1 MAVFYTN
8 PCRPPTW
15 ALGQERRADPPP
27 AVMLHC
33 SVICSLM
40 IAIFI
45 CEQSGTG
52 RLVDVAMPS
61 CCFPDSVRAC
71 LTIANPAERC
81 A

>member
-1 MAVFYTN
+1 MA
-8 PCRPPTW
+8 
-15 ALGQERRADPPP
+15 AHDARAEPPPP
-27 AVMLHC
+27 AMLQC

-45 CEQSGTG
+45 CEQSGIG

-61 CCFPDSVRAC
+61 CCFSDPICAC
-71 LTIANPAERC
+71 PATALRAERG

>member
-1 MAVFYTN
+1 MLHPFQLRQAV
-8 PCRPPTW
+8 RP
-15 ALGQERRADPPP
+15 QCPPL
-27 AVMLHC
+27 AMLHC

-45 CEQSGTG
+45 CEQSGAR

-61 CCFPDSVRAC
+61 CCSPV
-71 LTIANPAERC
+71 PAQPHAALMASSERC

>member
-1 MAVFYTN
+1 MRFA
-8 PCRPPTW
+8 RQR
-15 ALGQERRADPPP
+15 ARRQRRDHGTEPLSAIL
-27 AVMLHC
+27 LHR

-52 RLVDVAMPS
+52 RLVDGAMPS

-71 LTIANPAERC
+71 VTPANPAERD

>member
-1 MAVFYTN
+1 MRYRSQRLQWRCAEST
-8 PCRPPTW
+8 RPI
-15 ALGQERRADPPP
+15 L
-27 AVMLHC
+27 LHC

-61 CCFPDSVRAC
+61 CCFPDSVRTC
-71 LTIANPAERC
+71 LITAKPAERR